1 MNANTCKRRTTGH
14 PILPADLFL
23 WFYDHKG
30 VGAAMEVLYRVQEE
44 RYSVEEVNHAIEQGN
59 VDYLLA

>member
-1 MNANTCKRRTTGH
+1 
-14 PILPADLFL
+14 
-23 WFYDHKG
+23 
-30 VGAAMEVLYRVQEE
+30 MEVLDRVQEE